1 MKVRS
6 LLVGFVLA
14 LMVLFTG
21 ISSTTASPAKAD
33 GCIYNCI
40 DLYNAC
46 EASCNGD
53 RLCLKQC
60 QKDYNECACGC
71 GLGGPCQ

>member
-1 MKVRS
+1 MKVRN
-6 LLVGFVLA
+6 LLITLILA
-14 LMVLFTG
+14 VMVLCAG
-21 ISSTTASPAKAD
+21 VGSTTASPAKAD

-53 RLCLKQC
+53 RHCLKAC
-60 QKDYNECACGC
+60 QLDYNECACGC